1 MVSSV
6 LRSVRALAF
15 VVGKKKKLGQVNFRK
30 DVCTVINERE
40 KIGQ

>member
-15 VVGKKKKLGQVNFRK
+15 VVGKKKLGQVNFRK
-30 DVCTVINERE
+30 DVWTVINERE